1 MVKQISRHA
10 RVGLKQGY
18 LLGQALELI
27 VLGMNQLL
35 EVEDL
40 VLRHNPIGAKGWR
53 LEGSHIGG
61 VGLGHIS
68 SRMNFL
74 VHDHHDPF
82 APRLVSKGGDNGRPQ
97 IG

>member
-1 MVKQISRHA
+1 
-10 RVGLKQGY
+10 
-18 LLGQALELI
+18 
-27 VLGMNQLL
+27 MNQLL

-40 VLRHNPIGAKGWR
+40 VLRHNPIWAKGWR

-74 VHDHHDPF
+74 VHDHHDPL
-82 APRLVSKGGDNGRPQ
+82 APRLVGNGSDNGRPQ
-97 IG
+97 IS

>member
-10 RVGLKQGY
+10 RVSLEQGY
-18 LLGQALELI
+18 LLGQRLELI
-27 VLGMNQLL
+27 VLGMDQLL

-40 VLRHNPIGAKGWR
+40 VLRHNPIGPKGWR
-53 LEGSHIGG
+53 LEGGHIGG

-74 VHDHHDPF
+74 VHDHHDPL
-82 APRLVSKGGDNGRPQ
+82 AP
-97 IG
+97 